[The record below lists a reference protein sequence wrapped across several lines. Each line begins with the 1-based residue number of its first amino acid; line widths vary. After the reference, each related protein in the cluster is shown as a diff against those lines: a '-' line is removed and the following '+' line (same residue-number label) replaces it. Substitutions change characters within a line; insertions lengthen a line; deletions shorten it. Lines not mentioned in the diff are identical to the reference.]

1 MLLARIH
8 GEGDSGDEV
17 VVDDNYGGN
26 DAVVVFS
33 IVTPILMVLLLLGV
47 TYVALLEVVVVFAFT
62 I

>member
-1 MLLARIH
+1 MLLARVH

-17 VVDDNYGGN
+17 AVDDNYGGN
-26 DAVVVFS
+26 DTVVVFS
-33 IVTPILMVLLLLGV
+33 IVTPILIVLLLLGV